1 MDGAGDGN
9 PGNTHRRVYCVA
21 ICAEVNRP
29 CMNMLPKDGS
39 PFLHMP
45 PLYKTRPQM
54 LSQKT
59 KSFRI
64 FSIPGFHV
72 HVEGTVTTSVF
83 VRIDF

>member
-45 PLYKTRPQM
+45 PLYKPPDPKCCHKKRKASAFFP
-54 LSQKT
+54 
-59 KSFRI
+59 F
-64 FSIPGFHV
+64 PGFMFMLR
-72 HVEGTVTTSVF
+72 EP
-83 VRIDF
+83 